1 MTEQSQDIEPSVII
15 AGGGLVGLSTAMFL
29 AKHGVRSVVV
39 ERLRGPSPLPRAAH
53 FHLRTL
59 ELFRLAGIED
69 EVRRRSEDDFLPD
82 GAIVAMESLAGR
94 KLADIIGSLNE
105 GVEALSP
112 CRRLFI
118 TQPGLEPILRRRA
131 EQGGAQIL
139 DGQEIVG
146 ISQNDSGVVVQARDT
161 STGAT
166 RQLRSEYLVAADG
179 AHSTVREAL
188 GIPLEGRGPFSN
200 SMTIYFE
207 ADLRPYVGGKA
218 LSVIYINNPVL
229 GGIFRLERDCRS
241 GFLLV
246 NTIGNPECNSQAPD
260 AAKDTSEARLVE
272 LVRSAV
278 GVTDLPVKINA
289 VVRWRATATV
299 ARRYGKGRVFLAGDS
314 AHLMP
319 PNGGFGGNT
328 GIHDAQNLAWKLAW
342 VLKRLADPG
351 LLATYEAERRPVG
364 VFTAEQAY
372 ARYVARTAP
381 YLSADDI
388 QPIAPDF
395 DVELGYLYNSHAI
408 NGDYGSATMHDDPH
422 RTRARPGSR
431 APHIWFEQGG
441 RRRSSLDLFGSE
453 FVLLT
458 APQGNT
464 WCQAAAPFAGLASYC
479 VDRDLADLEGRFVDA
494 YGISPT
500 GAVLVRPDGFVGWRA
515 PEIAPDPHRALSEAM
530 SEILRRRGYQTA
542 KEERGMSLNAD

>member
-1 MTEQSQDIEPSVII
+1 MTQQSQDLDAPIII
-15 AGGGLVGLSTAMFL
+15 AGGGLVGLSSAMFL
-29 AKHGVRSVVV
+29 ATHGVRSVVV

-59 ELFRLAGIED
+59 ELFRLAGIEN
-69 EVRRRSEDDFLPD
+69 EVCRRSEQEFLPD

-139 DGQEIVG
+139 EGYEIVDV
-146 ISQNDSGVVVQARDT
+146 SQSDSGVVVQARDKN
-161 STGAT
+161 TGSIRPLT
-166 RQLRSEYLVAADG
+166 GRYLIAADG
-179 AHSTVREAL
+179 AHSTVRQAL
-188 GIPLEGRGPFSN
+188 GIPLEGRGAFSN
-200 SMTIYFE
+200 SMTIYFQ

-229 GGIFRLERDCRS
+229 GGIFRLERDCCS

-246 NTIGNPECNSQAPD
+246 NTLGTPESSPDPAD
-260 AAKDTSEARLVE
+260 AAKDTSEARLIE
-272 LVRSAV
+272 LVRSGV

-299 ARRYGKGRVFLAGDS
+299 APRYREGRIFLAGDS

-342 VLKRLADPG
+342 VVKGLADPS

-364 VFTAEQAY
+364 IFTAEQAY
-372 ARYVARTAP
+372 ARYITRTAP
-381 YLSADDI
+381 YLAAADV
-388 QPIAPDF
+388 QPVEPDF
-395 DVELGYLYNSHAI
+395 NVELGYLYRSPAVDRNCLP
-408 NGDYGSATMHDDPH
+408 ATTHDDPH
-422 RTRARPGSR
+422 RTRAQPGSR

-453 FVLLT
+453 FVLLAAPLGT
-458 APQGNT
+458 A
-464 WCQAAAPFAGLASYC
+464 WCEAAEPFAGLASYC
-479 VDRDLADLEGRFVDA
+479 VGRDLLDREGRFLDA
-494 YGISPT
+494 YGITRT
-500 GAVLVRPDGFVGWRA
+500 GAVLIRPDGFVGWRA
-515 PEIAPDPHRALSEAM
+515 HEMAPDPHWALSQVVAHLLGNDEVRPDIRERGRALKVE
-530 SEILRRRGYQTA
+530 
-542 KEERGMSLNAD
+542 